1 MELIGISLGNYS
13 VGWLEICKCFTAS
26 EGKSK
31 KSKKKKKTN
40 FSKLLLWGKLEGIR
54 KNRRI
59 SLRKRTEMITEM
71 YPLENQDFEVRK
83 LNIFSA
89 MSAQWT
95 FNRNSTSIFLGKNAP
110 TMLEKAV
117 LVCVY
122 FSRDDIYFSVREAV
136 FLGSLSFFPSFPD
149 RKMGEGTPQG

>member
-1 MELIGISLGNYS
+1 MFHSFRG
-13 VGWLEICKCFTAS
+13 EI
-26 EGKSK
+26 EEIE
-31 KSKKKKKTN
+31 KKKKTN

-122 FSRDDIYFSVREAV
+122 FSRDDIYFSVRETV
-136 FLGSLSFFPSFPD
+136 FLGSLMFFLHFLIEKWVRGPP
-149 RKMGEGTPQG
+149 RGNG